1 MQIPLFGKAAA
12 VTRGE
17 SPTPTISHA
26 FVNRPHFKMF
36 TRTHTAKLKKNSQQL
51 ALSRRGTVNGSPLC
65 HSATLPLCHFPHWGS
80 RPAGAELVVTVQR
93 ISILVEMESWGVSVQ
108 VHIQSSFVCGTQKSA
123 FQSAIPVLYI
133 YPISIG
139 TAGSVRCS
147 SEDGQD
153 ERVFG

>member
-65 HSATLPLCHFPHWGS
+65 HSATLPLPPLGE
-80 RPAGAELVVTVQR
+80 PAGRRR
-93 ISILVEMESWGVSVQ
+93 ISRYSPADFHFGRDGKLGVSVQ

>member
-93 ISILVEMESWGVSVQ
+93 ISILVEMESWVCLFRSTF
-108 VHIQSSFVCGTQKSA
+108 SLPLFVGLRNPA